1 MKVPARSPALVAC
14 GQSATDTRHDRRA
27 SGYESPPGAR
37 RPARAPPGGGRW
49 RRLPAGRGD
58 GAGTGRAGV
67 AAAGQQ
73 QPPSS
78 IDLGHRRP
86 AKPARP
92 DDRTPGAHHRARA
105 EVGPRHVRQPC
116 RAEGLPPTRGR
127 VADLLRSA
135 TRQIVASDHSGLP
148 MVTADGSSPS
158 SGCCRRRT
166 RRHLHVAA
174 PRRLRQHGPRRLGGG
189 SSDRLRTR
197 PAASLVRRPGD
208 AQGKCP
214 RHTNVGR
221 ADDDVPRITKDGAL
235 REQDDV
241 PRGTT
246 GTSSAPGLA
255 RFPRSDTCAH
265 WSRPGCTFRHRSL
278 GGPADRRS
286 CRLGRS
292 MCLVIGSVP
301 SVFHVEHPIG
311 AAPVVLPPRTDLGS
325 LPFTPCRP
333 KPAALPP
340 WAIQGQ

>member
-1 MKVPARSPALVAC
+1 MAGRSASSPPPARLGTPCHGRPPLTACSPAAAGHARCQHVRGVNRRHRPRADLAVTGHEDPQRRAPNHRAVTVDENRVASPPSGPARRSPRTSGKVPARSPALVAC

-208 AQGKCP
+208 AQGNALATP
-214 RHTNVGR
+214 MW
-221 ADDDVPRITKDGAL
+221 DG
-235 REQDDV
+235 QM
-241 PRGTT
+241 T
-246 GTSSAPGLA
+246 
-255 RFPRSDTCAH
+255 
-265 WSRPGCTFRHRSL
+265 
-278 GGPADRRS
+278 
-286 CRLGRS
+286 
-292 MCLVIGSVP
+292 M
-301 SVFHVEHPIG
+301 FHG
-311 AAPVVLPPRTDLGS
+311 
-325 LPFTPCRP
+325 
-333 KPAALPP
+333 
-340 WAIQGQ
+340 